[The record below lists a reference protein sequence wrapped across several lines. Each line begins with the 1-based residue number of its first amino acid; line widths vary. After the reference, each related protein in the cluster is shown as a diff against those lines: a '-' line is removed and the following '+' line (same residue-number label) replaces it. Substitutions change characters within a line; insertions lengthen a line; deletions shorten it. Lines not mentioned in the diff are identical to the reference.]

1 MTKGHYGNIPL
12 KIKQEIGNY
21 TAIYGTKAVI
31 DRFSKIYANFSLKRT
46 TVNAW
51 KEEFPFIGQ
60 KKKKTKSRG

>member
-1 MTKGHYGNIPL
+1 MAKDHYENIPL

-60 KKKKTKSRG
+60 KKKKTKSRR

>member
-51 KEEFPFIGQ
+51 KEEFPFHWPE
-60 KKKKTKSRG
+60 KKEDQIS